1 MEVRKG
7 FICKEINPMIFA
19 QYINIY
25 PAFDAVPANISILNV
40 HKKIAIEA
48 EIYRSGAY

>member
-1 MEVRKG
+1 MEVRKR
-7 FICKEINPMIFA
+7 FNCKEINLMVFA
-19 QYINIY
+19 QYTNIY
-25 PAFDAVPANISILNV
+25 PAFDAEPANLSILNV